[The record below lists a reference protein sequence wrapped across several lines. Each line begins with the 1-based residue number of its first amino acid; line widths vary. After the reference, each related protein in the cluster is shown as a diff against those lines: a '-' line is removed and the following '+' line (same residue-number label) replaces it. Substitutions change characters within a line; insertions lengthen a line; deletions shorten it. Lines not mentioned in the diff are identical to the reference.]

1 MSEKMTTEELVDH
14 PLIRVAPEEDDAE
27 RYLIEAIKA
36 IQAEYQCA
44 IEPYIDRLAR
54 LHALKRPS
62 YQVDASLLAT
72 LKGVTEHE

>member
-1 MSEKMTTEELVDH
+1 MSEKRKTEGLVER

-36 IQAEYQCA
+36 IQAEYQRA
-44 IEPYIDRLAR
+44 IEPYLDRLAR
-54 LHALKRPS
+54 LRALKRPS

-72 LKGVTEHE
+72 LKGLTDHE